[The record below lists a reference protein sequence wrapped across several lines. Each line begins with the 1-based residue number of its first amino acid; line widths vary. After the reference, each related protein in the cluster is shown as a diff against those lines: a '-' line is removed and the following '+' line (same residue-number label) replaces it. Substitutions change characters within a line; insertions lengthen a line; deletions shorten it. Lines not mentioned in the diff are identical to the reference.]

1 MKDLKYLLEFENLL
15 EDADNALVRQAQ
27 EEGQYAIGYTCY
39 AMPEVLLNVDNCFST
54 RIRAPRTG
62 SIDIATYYMS
72 NYTCEFARSLVERAI
87 EGGYEFLDAV
97 AGVDACSAMNR
108 CYEHFEVLNVNSKPH
123 FFVTHT
129 DVPYKVE
136 DYNVDQVATQMK
148 LRLLD
153 VMHEKLGTDISDE
166 KIREA
171 VEEHNEMCR
180 IMTEIGDLRKL
191 ENPPVTGYEFH
202 VLCLVSYC
210 CPTKLILPK
219 LRETLEEIKNRELD
233 AKPWY
238 RARVAVVGS
247 EIDDLGFSKLLEE
260 TGAMIVADRFCY
272 GSIPGREEI
281 IIDDSK
287 DEDLLHQIVRHY
299 LTTSECPRYMA
310 DYKVQQRRDTA
321 DRICREYGAQG
332 IIYEQMKYCDFWAF
346 ERPLASHILTEE
358 YGWPTLSI
366 DRSYSVRN
374 SGQLRTRFQ
383 AFVES
388 LEIKE
393 IQKRKNSAGRS
404 SSEQSRASVPDGTGT
419 ASGSAER
426 KEG

>member
-15 EDADNALVRQAQ
+15 EDADNELVRAAQ

-39 AMPEVLLNVDNCFST
+39 HMPEVLLNVDNCFST

-62 SIDIATYYMS
+62 SIDISTYYMS
-72 NYTCEFARSLVERAI
+72 NYTCEFARALLERAI
-87 EGGYEFLDAV
+87 EGGYQFLDGV

-108 CYEHFEVLNVNSKPH
+108 TYEHFEVLQVNKKPH

-136 DYNVDQVATQMK
+136 DYNVDQVATQMR

-153 VMHEKLGTDISDE
+153 VMHEKLGTDVSDE
-166 KIREA
+166 KIRQA
-171 VEEHNEMCR
+171 VEEHNELCR
-180 IMTEIGDLRKL
+180 VMTEIGNLRK
-191 ENPPVTGYEFH
+191 EKNPPVTGYEFH
-202 VLCLVSYC
+202 VLTLVSYC

-219 LRETLEEIKNRELD
+219 LKETLEEIKKRKVDKE
-233 AKPWY
+233 PFY
-238 RARVAVVGS
+238 RARVVVVGS
-247 EIDDLGFSKLLEE
+247 EVDDLGFSKLLEDV
-260 TGAMIVADRFCY
+260 GAMIVADRYCY

-281 IIDDSK
+281 ILND
-287 DEDLLHQIVRHY
+287 DEDVVKQIAKHY
-299 LTTSECPRYMA
+299 MLTSECPRYMA
-310 DYKVQQRRDTA
+310 EEKVRQRRETA
-321 DRICREYGAQG
+321 DRLAREYDADG

-346 ERPLASHILTEE
+346 ERPLASHILTDE

-383 AFVES
+383 AFVEA
-388 LEIKE
+388 LEIKR
-393 IQKRKNSAGRS
+393 IQREKEVS
-404 SSEQSRASVPDGTGT
+404 SR
-419 ASGSAER
+419 
-426 KEG
+426 